1 MAQAE
6 KVIIYTSPGWGACHT
21 AKEFLSD
28 NGIQLEERD
37 VGNPNI
43 MQEMVEKYKVRSIPV
58 IAIGDEVV
66 VGWGQEEQEKVKS
79 LLNL

>member
-1 MAQAE
+1 
-6 KVIIYTSPGWGACHT
+6 
-21 AKEFLSD
+21 
-28 NGIQLEERD
+28 
-37 VGNPNI
+37 